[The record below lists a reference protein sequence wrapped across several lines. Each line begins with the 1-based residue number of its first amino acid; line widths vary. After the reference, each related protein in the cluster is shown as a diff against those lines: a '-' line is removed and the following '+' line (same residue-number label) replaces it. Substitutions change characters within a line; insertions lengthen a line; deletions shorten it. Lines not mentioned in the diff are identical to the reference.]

1 MTVQTK
7 KNSIGIDLG
16 TTYSCVGVYQNGKVE
31 IIANDMG
38 NRTTPSVVAFKGNER
53 LIGDAAKNQI
63 SSNVENTIF
72 DSKRLIGKKFSD
84 STVKSDMK
92 YWSFKVDSDKNDK
105 PVIKAQYNDEERS
118 FSPEEISAMVLTKM
132 KEIAENYLGESVS
145 QAVITCFDPETK
157 VLMPDG
163 SSKIIKELKVGDKIL
178 GDDGKLR
185 NIINYQ
191 TGTGQMYL
199 VKQSKGMEYIV
210 TGQHILVLR
219 ITSVKP
225 SLRKRGNKDILTFWK
240 YTDNK
245 SKIKFVEIRVNE
257 DEMYDK
263 LNNLYIDELDLVQEG
278 DIIEMTVE
286 DYLQYNENIRNSVLK
301 GYKAPKPLTNKNAD
315 LPLDPYFLGLW
326 LGDGTSNNVEITSS
340 DPEIE
345 EYLHEFA
352 KDFPG
357 LSVVKDINSDIGE
370 TSNYGITST
379 KACYHYRIVN
389 KGINYLK
396 NPVLDILRDINV
408 LENKHIPDIYMN
420 ACESDRFKLF
430 AGLIDSDGN
439 LHKGTGIRYTFSQ
452 EEKRSKLVYQME
464 ILGKTLGMQTQK
476 ILIRS
481 REHPCSTIDNK
492 ILFKDG
498 KEKHLYYE
506 ISFSGE
512 KIKDVPCII
521 EYKKV
526 QENTK
531 FSHNTSS
538 SLKIEPITE
547 YNGKIRNKFV
557 AIEVDGNGRFLLEDC
572 TVVHNC
578 PAYFNDSQRTATKDA
593 GTIAGIEVLRII
605 NEPTAAS
612 LAYGFDK
619 KDQGEKNLLVF
630 DCGGKV
636 LLPEVL
642 TLSC

>member
-1 MTVQTK
+1 MKVQNS

-38 NRTTPSVVAFKGNER
+38 NRTTPSVVAFKGSER

-63 SSNVENTIF
+63 VSNVENTIF

-132 KEIAENYLGESVS
+132 KEIAENYLGESVT

-163 SSKIIKELKVGDKIL
+163 SSKIIKELKVGDEIL

-240 YTDNK
+240 DTDNK
-245 SKIKFVEIRVNE
+245 NKIKFVEILVNE

-301 GYKAPKPLTNKNAD
+301 GYKAPKPL
-315 LPLDPYFLGLW
+315 
-326 LGDGTSNNVEITSS
+326 
-340 DPEIE
+340 
-345 EYLHEFA
+345 
-352 KDFPG
+352 
-357 LSVVKDINSDIGE
+357 
-370 TSNYGITST
+370 
-379 KACYHYRIVN
+379 
-389 KGINYLK
+389 
-396 NPVLDILRDINV
+396 
-408 LENKHIPDIYMN
+408 
-420 ACESDRFKLF
+420 
-430 AGLIDSDGN
+430 
-439 LHKGTGIRYTFSQ
+439 
-452 EEKRSKLVYQME
+452 
-464 ILGKTLGMQTQK
+464 
-476 ILIRS
+476 
-481 REHPCSTIDNK
+481 
-492 ILFKDG
+492 
-498 KEKHLYYE
+498 YYE

-512 KIKDVPCII
+512 K
-521 EYKKV
+521 V

-531 FSHNTSS
+531 FNHNTSS

-619 KDQGEKNLLVF
+619 KGQGEKNLLVY